1 MKCLALTRP
10 MSRLTIY
17 KEDDAQTPLVS
28 YSEGQ
33 DIAEELA
40 KIKVNFERWQAKQ
53 KLLIV
58 RAMKK
63 LLLLIVKK

>member
-1 MKCLALTRP
+1 

-17 KEDDAQTPLVS
+17 KEDDAQPPLVS